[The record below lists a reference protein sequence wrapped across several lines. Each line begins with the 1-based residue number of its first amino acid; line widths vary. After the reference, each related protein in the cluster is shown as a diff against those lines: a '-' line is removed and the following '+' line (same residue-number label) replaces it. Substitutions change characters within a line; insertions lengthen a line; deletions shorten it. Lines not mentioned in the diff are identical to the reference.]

1 VGADPGRLRIALT
14 TTPPLLEAP
23 VASECVAAA
32 EDAARLLT
40 ELGHSVDEATPSWQD
55 DRLFGLF
62 MTVWQVIPGLYGR
75 PHELFEPMT
84 RALIEAAAKTNA
96 IDYVLATAVLRGLAR
111 TIVAFWEDYDLLL
124 TPTLAQPPVA
134 IGALDDEDPWQQI
147 RNAGRFT
154 PFTQIANI
162 TGLPAVSVPLYWSED
177 GLPIGVQLVGR
188 PADEATLLRVSGQ
201 LEQVRPWRQ
210 RRPPIS

>member
-1 VGADPGRLRIALT
+1 
-14 TTPPLLEAP
+14 
-23 VASECVAAA
+23 
-32 EDAARLLT
+32 
-40 ELGHSVDEATPSWQD
+40 
-55 DRLFGLF
+55 
-62 MTVWQVIPGLYGR
+62 
-75 PHELFEPMT
+75 
-84 RALIEAAAKTNA
+84 
-96 IDYVLATAVLRGLAR
+96 
-111 TIVAFWEDYDLLL
+111 
-124 TPTLAQPPVA
+124 VA